1 MPLQMRREKEAPA
14 LSIGKDGIVTGGAV
28 NAQADLQRD
37 DKVMNDMISDDVVR
51 WRCRCQR
58 ELSLGDGLCR

>member
-14 LSIGKDGIVTGGAV
+14 LSIGKDGIVTGGEV

-51 WRCRCQR
+51 WHR
-58 ELSLGDGLCR
+58 